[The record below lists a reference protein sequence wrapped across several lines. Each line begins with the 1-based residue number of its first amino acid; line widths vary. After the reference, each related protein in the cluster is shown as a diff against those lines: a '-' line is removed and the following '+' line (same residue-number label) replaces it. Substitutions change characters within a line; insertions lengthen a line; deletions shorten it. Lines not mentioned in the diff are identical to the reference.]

1 MENVQKKKIK
11 IAVEVSVISVV
22 LVAFIIVLCIL
33 FVPRKL
39 SSELPL
45 DNIEKISIEEF
56 LTQKEDGTSTKRDL
70 TQEEINLFIEYA
82 KNTKIRYSRGG
93 GMIKGR
99 GPIIFDI
106 YYKDGS
112 SASFQRFRMHVK
124 DKDGDFKINSE
135 LAENDFDF
143 AGYYKSIFKTE

>member
-1 MENVQKKKIK
+1 MENVQKKKVK
-11 IAVEVSVISVV
+11 IAVSVSVVSVV

-39 SSELPL
+39 SDELPL
-45 DNIEKISIEEF
+45 ENIERI
-56 LTQKEDGTSTKRDL
+56 
-70 TQEEINLFIEYA
+70 EINAFSYEGENIERELTEDEIKLFIDYA
-82 KNTKIRYSRGG
+82 KNAEIRYYRGS

-112 SASFQRFRMHVK
+112 SASFQQFRMNVK
-124 DKDGDFKINSE
+124 DKDGDFKVNSE

-143 AGYYKSIFKTE
+143 VEYYKTIFGIE

>member
-1 MENVQKKKIK
+1 MEKTKKTKTIIVVSS
-11 IAVEVSVISVV
+11 IAVIIICAVIISCV
-22 LVAFIIVLCIL
+22 L

-70 TQEEINLFIEYA
+70 TEDEINLFIDYA
-82 KNTKIRYSRGG
+82 KNAEIRYYRGS

>member
-22 LVAFIIVLCIL
+22 LVAFIIVLCVL

-70 TQEEINLFIEYA
+70 TQEEINLFIDYA
-82 KNTKIRYSRGG
+82 KNAEIRYYRGS

>member
-1 MENVQKKKIK
+1 MEKTKKTKTIIVVSS
-11 IAVEVSVISVV
+11 IAVIIICAVIISCV
-22 LVAFIIVLCIL
+22 L

-70 TQEEINLFIEYA
+70 TQEEINLFIDYA
-82 KNTKIRYSRGG
+82 KNAEIRYYRGS

-112 SASFQRFRMHVK
+112 SASFQQFRMHVK

>member
-11 IAVEVSVISVV
+11 IAVAVSVVSVV
-22 LVAFIIVLCIL
+22 LIVLVIIMCIM

-39 SSELPL
+39 SDELPL
-45 DNIEKISIEEF
+45 ENIDRIEIKAYADEGGVIERQ
-56 LTQKEDGTSTKRDL
+56 LTED
-70 TQEEINLFIEYA
+70 EIKLFIDYA
-82 KNTKIRYSRGG
+82 KNTEIRYYRGS

-106 YYKDGS
+106 FYKDGS
-112 SASFQRFRMHVK
+112 SASFQQFRMYVK

-143 AGYYKSIFKTE
+143 TGYYKSIFKTE

>member
-11 IAVEVSVISVV
+11 IAVAVSVVSVV
-22 LVAFIIVLCIL
+22 LIVLVIILCIL

-39 SSELPL
+39 SDELPL
-45 DNIEKISIEEF
+45 ENIDRIEIKAYADEGGVIERQ
-56 LTQKEDGTSTKRDL
+56 LTED
-70 TQEEINLFIEYA
+70 EINLFIDYA
-82 KNTKIRYSRGG
+82 KNTEIRYYRGS

-112 SASFQRFRMHVK
+112 SASFQQFRMNVK
-124 DKDGDFKINSE
+124 DKDGDFKVNRE

-143 AGYYKSIFKTE
+143 VEYYKTIFGIE

>member
-1 MENVQKKKIK
+1 MEKTKKTKTIIVVSS
-11 IAVEVSVISVV
+11 IAVIIICAVIISCV
-22 LVAFIIVLCIL
+22 L

-56 LTQKEDGTSTKRDL
+56 LTQKEDGTSTKREL
-70 TQEEINLFIEYA
+70 TEDEIKLFIEYA

-112 SASFQRFRMHVK
+112 SASFQQFRMNVK

-143 AGYYKSIFKTE
+143 TGYYKSIFKTE

>member
-11 IAVEVSVISVV
+11 IAVAVSVISVV

-39 SSELPL
+39 SDELPL
-45 DNIEKISIEEF
+45 ENIERI
-56 LTQKEDGTSTKRDL
+56 
-70 TQEEINLFIEYA
+70 EINAFSYEGENIERELTEDEIKLFIDYA
-82 KNTKIRYSRGG
+82 KNAEIRYYRGS

-112 SASFQRFRMHVK
+112 SASFQQFRMNVK
-124 DKDGDFKINSE
+124 DKDGDFKVNSE

>member
-11 IAVEVSVISVV
+11 IAVAVSVISVV
-22 LVAFIIVLCIL
+22 LVAFIIVLCVL

-39 SSELPL
+39 SDELPL
-45 DNIEKISIEEF
+45 ENIDRIEIKAHADEGGVIERQ
-56 LTQKEDGTSTKRDL
+56 LTED
-70 TQEEINLFIEYA
+70 EIKLFIEYA

-112 SASFQRFRMHVK
+112 SASFQQFRMNVK

-143 AGYYKSIFKTE
+143 TGYYKSIFKTE

>member
-11 IAVEVSVISVV
+11 IAVAVSVVSVV
-22 LVAFIIVLCIL
+22 LIVLVIIMCIM

-39 SSELPL
+39 SDELPL
-45 DNIEKISIEEF
+45 ENIDRIEIKAYADEGGVIERE
-56 LTQKEDGTSTKRDL
+56 LTED
-70 TQEEINLFIEYA
+70 EINLFIDYA
-82 KNTKIRYSRGG
+82 KNTKIRYYRGS

>member
-11 IAVEVSVISVV
+11 IAVAVSVVSVV
-22 LVAFIIVLCIL
+22 LIVLVIIMCIL

-39 SSELPL
+39 SDELPL
-45 DNIEKISIEEF
+45 ENIDRIEIKAHADEGGVIERQ
-56 LTQKEDGTSTKRDL
+56 LTED
-70 TQEEINLFIEYA
+70 EIKLFIDYA
-82 KNTKIRYSRGG
+82 KNAEIRYYRGS

-112 SASFQRFRMHVK
+112 SASFQQFRMNVK
-124 DKDGDFKINSE
+124 DKDGDFKVNSE

-143 AGYYKSIFKTE
+143 VEYYKTIFGIE

>member
-1 MENVQKKKIK
+1 MEKTKKTKTIIVVSS
-11 IAVEVSVISVV
+11 IAVIIICAVIISCV
-22 LVAFIIVLCIL
+22 L

-70 TQEEINLFIEYA
+70 TQEEINLFIDYA
-82 KNTKIRYSRGG
+82 KNAEIRYYRGS

>member
-11 IAVEVSVISVV
+11 IAVAVSVISVV
-22 LVAFIIVLCIL
+22 LVAFIIVLCVL

-39 SSELPL
+39 SDELPL
-45 DNIEKISIEEF
+45 ENIERI
-56 LTQKEDGTSTKRDL
+56 
-70 TQEEINLFIEYA
+70 EINAFSYEGENIERELTEDEIKLFIDYA
-82 KNTKIRYSRGG
+82 KNAEIRYYRGS

-112 SASFQRFRMHVK
+112 SASFQQFRMNVK
-124 DKDGDFKINSE
+124 DKDGDFKVNSE

-143 AGYYKSIFKTE
+143 VEYYKTIFGIE

>member
-1 MENVQKKKIK
+1 MEKTKKTKTIIVVSS
-11 IAVEVSVISVV
+11 IAVIIICAVIISCV
-22 LVAFIIVLCIL
+22 L

-39 SSELPL
+39 SDELPL

-106 YYKDGS
+106 YYRDGS

>member
-11 IAVEVSVISVV
+11 IAVAVSVISVV

-39 SSELPL
+39 SDELPL
-45 DNIEKISIEEF
+45 ENIERI
-56 LTQKEDGTSTKRDL
+56 
-70 TQEEINLFIEYA
+70 EINAFSYEGENIERELTEDEIKLFIDYA
-82 KNTKIRYSRGG
+82 KNAEIRYYRGS

-112 SASFQRFRMHVK
+112 SASFQQFRMHVK

>member
-11 IAVEVSVISVV
+11 IAVAVSVVSVV
-22 LVAFIIVLCIL
+22 LVALIIVLCIL

-39 SSELPL
+39 SDELPL
-45 DNIEKISIEEF
+45 ENIDRIEIKAYADEGGVIERE
-56 LTQKEDGTSTKRDL
+56 LTED
-70 TQEEINLFIEYA
+70 EINLFIVYA
-82 KNTKIRYSRGG
+82 KNTKIRYYRGG

-112 SASFQRFRMHVK
+112 SASFQQFRMHVK